1 MSMLPEAK
9 LDILLAHHAALEAE
23 LLGNVNSESY
33 VRITRELAELNP
45 LIEAVKAH
53 RATGKEIAELDAL
66 IADPSTQSE
75 MRGMAEGERDTPAG
89 RRHEIAE
96 PNRGALFP
104 KEPVG
109 EPKVQP
115 GI

>member
-45 LIEAVKAH
+45 LIEAVKAY
-53 RATGKEIAELDAL
+53 RATGKEIAELDTL
-66 IADPSTQSE
+66 VADPSASA
-75 MRGMAEGERDTPAG
+75 MPRISDSVEGSATSVSSSA
-89 RRHEIAE
+89 IS
-96 PNRGALFP
+96 L
-104 KEPVG
+104 PVAR
-109 EPKVQP
+109 
-115 GI
+115 